1 MKKEHDPIPARDIC
15 TLCKQK
21 YDPNCTWGPCKLT
34 RELEKGKIKNGNST
48 QRSK

>member
-1 MKKEHDPIPARDIC
+1 MTPKETIPKDQLC

-34 RELEKGKIKNGNST
+34 RAIQQGKNK
-48 QRSK
+48 K